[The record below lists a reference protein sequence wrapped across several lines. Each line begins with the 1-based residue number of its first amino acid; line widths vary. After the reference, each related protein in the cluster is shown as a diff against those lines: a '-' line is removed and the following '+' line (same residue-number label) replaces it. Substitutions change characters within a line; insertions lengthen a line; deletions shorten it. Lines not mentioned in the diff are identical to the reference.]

1 MLRQRSER
9 HAPVMERLRVLSTQ
23 EALCQPRPHL
33 AASLVHRHTNRML
46 RAAARTQELVR
57 YDFLHRLYESRAAR
71 QRQET

>member
-1 MLRQRSER
+1 M
-9 HAPVMERLRVLSTQ
+9 HA
-23 EALCQPRPHL
+23 
-33 AASLVHRHTNRML
+33 NRML